1 MFDKKKIRKSLII
14 LLLIAVIIVA
24 IILIRRTLAR
34 YETTATSDKDVD
46 VAFWIVDNSFKSD
59 RMLIKDIYPS
69 DLSFDY
75 TFTVSNFEQAQ
86 DGGTITKRAETDL
99 DYEIVLTATTNLP
112 LEYEIQKNGVTCET
126 TQQLYADSDG
136 TYYREIKIETD
147 TNNLVMRQGT
157 DTTDTFVVKVK
168 LPKANFTN
176 EQYADLIE
184 YLKIDLSAKQLIE

>member
-1 MFDKKKIRKSLII
+1 MKYK
-14 LLLIAVIIVA
+14 
-24 IILIRRTLAR
+24 
-34 YETTATSDKDVD
+34 
-46 VAFWIVDNSFKSD
+46 
-59 RMLIKDIYPS
+59 
-69 DLSFDY
+69 
-75 TFTVSNFEQAQ
+75 
-86 DGGTITKRAETDL
+86 
-99 DYEIVLTATTNLP
+99 
-112 LEYEIQKNGVTCET
+112 KNGVTCET

-168 LPKANFTN
+168 LPKANYTN